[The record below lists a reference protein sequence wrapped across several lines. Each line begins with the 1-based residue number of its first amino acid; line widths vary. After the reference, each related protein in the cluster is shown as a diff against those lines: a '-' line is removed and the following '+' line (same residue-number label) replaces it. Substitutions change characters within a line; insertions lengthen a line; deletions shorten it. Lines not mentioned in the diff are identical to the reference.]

1 MLGRTQDTAA
11 TRSLNDLRRSQADD
25 PTLKNLLA
33 VLTAKLELCSRLP
46 VCEWEAAH
54 QNDATCAATFR
65 RLAEEERRSATYVLD
80 CLHKYL
86 ERREAMTGGS
96 QA

>member
-1 MLGRTQDTAA
+1 VRERSHDSDA
-11 TRSLNDLRRSQADD
+11 TRRLADLRRSQAND

-33 VLTAKLELCSRLP
+33 VLTAKLELSSRLP

-54 QNDATCAATFR
+54 QDDASCADMFR
-65 RLAEEERRSATYVLD
+65 RLAEDERRSCSYLLD

-86 ERREAMTGGS
+86 ERQEALTGGS
-96 QA
+96 QL